1 METLPIELIINI
13 LVMSDLSDFDKFK
26 ILIGEKKYELIIN
39 KLIEYIILKNVT
51 INNNHVLIEINP
63 RRKMSIITKDNNEI
77 KNRTLNVDFDLIN
90 YTLIE
95 FCKHE
100 NNTVNEFKLSQGRK

>member
-1 METLPIELIINI
+1 METLPIELVINI

-77 KNRTLNVDFDLIN
+77 KKI
-90 YTLIE
+90 I
-95 FCKHE
+95 K
-100 NNTVNEFKLSQGRK
+100 